1 MAFSD
6 IVTALPPLPLSI
18 AVAFALGFLARQI
31 RLPPMVGFVAAG
43 FVLNLSGVPMDP
55 AIQPVADFGVTLLLF
70 VIGLKLQ
77 IKTLARPEIWG
88 GALIHTAV
96 TIVAFSALFVA
107 LGAGGLLMFTDM
119 DWQTAALIA
128 FALSFSSTVFAVKVL
143 EEKGEMPSLHGRTAI
158 GILVIQDVFAV
169 IFLTV
174 SLGKIPSVWALALF
188 GLIFLRPVLGYLFD
202 RVGHGELLPMFG
214 LFAAVVL
221 GASLFSLVGM
231 KADLGALILGMLM
244 ASHPRSGEIAKAL
257 FAFKEVFLVGFF
269 LTIGFSSTPTVEHV
283 LVALLLL
290 PLLPLKWG
298 LFLALLTR
306 FRLRARS
313 STLAASVL
321 GTYSEFGLIVGAVG
335 VSTGMLSA
343 DWLTAIAIAVAL
355 SFALAAPL
363 NTVSHAIYSKLN
375 HVLMHM
381 ETETRHPDDEPLD
394 IGAAQIAVFGMGRIG
409 TGAYDHF
416 HEQYGDVVI
425 GIESAPDR
433 VAEHQETGRTV
444 IHGDA
449 TDSDFWERLAGQ
461 PRKCKVVMLAMPE
474 HRANLYALER
484 IRGEGFQGFVAALAK
499 FPDQAEQLEQAGAD
513 IAFNMYGEAGSGFA
527 IHVNREIY
535 PMMKDDQRD
544 EPRGAETPA

>member
-1 MAFSD
+1 MDLTSV
-6 IVTALPPLPLSI
+6 VTALPPLPMSL

-31 RLPPMVGFVAAG
+31 NLPPMVGSVAAG
-43 FVLNLSGVPMDP
+43 FALGAVGVPTDP
-55 AIQPVADFGVTLLLF
+55 AIQPIADFGVTLLLF

-77 IKTLARPEIWG
+77 LRTLARPEIWG
-88 GALIHTAV
+88 GALSHAAI
-96 TIVAFSALFVA
+96 TIAAFSALFVV
-107 LGAGGLLMFTDM
+107 LGSAGILLFTDM

-174 SLGKIPSVWALALF
+174 STGKIPSLWAFALF
-188 GLIFLRPVLGYLFD
+188 ALIFVRPILGRIFD

-244 ASHPRSGEIAKAL
+244 ASHQRSGEIAKAL

-269 LTIGFSSTPTVEHV
+269 LTIGLSSTPTLDHL
-283 LVALLLL
+283 LVALVLLVLL
-290 PLLPLKWG
+290 PFKG
-298 LFLALLTR
+298 ALFLGLLTR

-313 STLAASVL
+313 SMLSAL
-321 GTYSEFGLIVGAVG
+321 GLTTYSEFGLIVGAVG
-335 VSTGMLSA
+335 VSVGLLQA

-355 SFALAAPL
+355 SFVIAAPL
-363 NTVSHAIYSKLN
+363 NVAAHGIYSRFAASLQRI
-375 HVLMHM
+375 
-381 ETETRHPDDEPLD
+381 ETETRHPEDTPLD
-394 IGAAQIAVFGMGRIG
+394 IGTAQIAVFGMGRIG

-416 HEQYGDVVI
+416 KDLYGDVVI
-425 GIESAPDR
+425 GIESAQAKVD
-433 VAEHQETGRTV
+433 EHIDAGRNV

-449 TDSDFWERLAGQ
+449 TDSDFWERLADQ

-474 HRANLYALER
+474 YRANLYALQR
-484 IRGEGFQGFVAALAK
+484 IRTEGFTGYVAALAK
-499 FPDQAEQLEQAGAD
+499 FQDQAEQLEEEGAD
-513 IAFNMYGEAGSGFA
+513 VAFNMYGEAGTGFA
-527 IHVNREIY
+527 IHVNRAIY
-535 PMMKDDQRD
+535 TMMKPD
-544 EPRGAETPA
+544 ERTEDRGTPEPA

>member
-1 MAFSD
+1 MDYAAV
-6 IVTALPPLPLSI
+6 INALPPLPLSI
-18 AVAFALGFLARQI
+18 AVAFGFGFLARQVS
-31 RLPPMVGFVAAG
+31 LPPMVGFVAAG
-43 FVLNLSGVPMDP
+43 FALNLAGVPIDP
-55 AIQPVADFGVTLLLF
+55 AIQPVADYGVTLLLF

-88 GALIHTAV
+88 GALIHTTI
-96 TIVAFSALFVA
+96 TIVLFSALFVA
-107 LGAGGLLMFTDM
+107 LGAGGILLFTDI
-119 DWQTAALIA
+119 DWQTAALVA

-143 EEKGEMPSLHGRTAI
+143 EEKGEMPSLHGRTAV

-174 SLGKIPSVWALALF
+174 SLGKIPSIWALALF

-244 ASHPRSGEIAKAL
+244 ATHPRSSEIAKAL

-269 LTIGFSSTPTVEHV
+269 LTIGFSRTPTFDHL
-283 LVALLLL
+283 LVAVLLL
-290 PLLPLKWG
+290 PLLLIKWG
-298 LFLALLTR
+298 LFLVLLTR

-313 STLAASVL
+313 STLASSIL

-335 VSTGMLSA
+335 VSAGILST

-355 SFALAAPL
+355 SFIFAAPI
-363 NTVSHAIYSKLN
+363 NISSHAIYSWVN
-375 HVLMHM
+375 HFLMHM
-381 ETETRHPDDEPLD
+381 ETEKRHPDDEPLD
-394 IGAAQIAVFGMGRIG
+394 IGNAEIVVFGMGRIG

-416 HEQYGDVVI
+416 RDQYGDVVI
-425 GIESAPDR
+425 GIESAVDK
-433 VAEHQETGRTV
+433 VAEHGTSGRNV

-449 TDSDFWERLAGQ
+449 TDSDFWERLAGE
-461 PRKCKVVMLAMPE
+461 PSKCKVVMLAMPE
-474 HRANLYALER
+474 YQANTYALER
-484 IRGEGFQGFVAALAK
+484 IRAGGFQGFVAALAK
-499 FPDQAEQLEQAGAD
+499 FQDEVDQLEAAGANV
-513 IAFNMYGEAGSGFA
+513 AFNMYGEAGAGFA
-527 IHVNREIY
+527 IQVNRKVY
-535 PMMKDDQRD
+535 PMMKGEQRAR
-544 EPRGAETPA
+544 ERG